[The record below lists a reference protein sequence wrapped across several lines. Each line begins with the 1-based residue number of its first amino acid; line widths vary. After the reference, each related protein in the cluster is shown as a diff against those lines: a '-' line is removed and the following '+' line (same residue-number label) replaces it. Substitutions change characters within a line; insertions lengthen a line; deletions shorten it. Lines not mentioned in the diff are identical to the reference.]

1 MITIQPIN
9 KSSNLIGL
17 WYLNMVHSQRASQVF
32 YAFPHDLKFALD
44 WAMNTTAFYGAFRDK
59 ELIGAGWVDNLLAIG
74 GEPPVT
80 KAELGFGFM
89 PNCGIFEALQ
99 AGRLM
104 LDYSFDVYGIDF
116 LFGTTPLSNKA
127 ALAYAK
133 RLGLRLYEP
142 VENFCTYQGKIDAC
156 VTSSISKEVWV
167 ERRNKE
173 ANGGVPKDC
182 S

>member
-9 KSSNLIGL
+9 KSPNLIGL
-17 WYLNMVHSQRASQVF
+17 WYLNMVHSGRADQVF
-32 YAFPHDLKFALD
+32 YSFPHNLKFALD
-44 WAMNTTAFYGAFRDK
+44 WAMNTTAFYGAFRGD
-59 ELIGAGWVDNLLAIG
+59 ELIGAGWVDNVLAIG
-74 GEPPVT
+74 GDPPAT

-156 VTSSISKEVWV
+156 VTSSISKEVWH
-167 ERRNKE
+167 ERRSKRE
-173 ANGGVPKDC
+173 TGELPQDSA
-182 S
+182 

>member
-1 MITIQPIN
+1 MINIHPIN

-17 WYLNMVHSQRASQVF
+17 WYLTMAHSGRANQVF

-44 WAMNTTAFYGAFRDK
+44 WAMNTTAFYGAFRGE
-59 ELIGAGWVDNLLAIG
+59 ELIGAGWVDNVIAIG
-74 GEPPVT
+74 GEPVLT

-89 PNCGIFEALQ
+89 PNCSIFEALQ
-99 AGRLM
+99 SGRLM

-133 RLGLRLYEP
+133 RLGLRMYEP
-142 VENFCTYQGKIDAC
+142 VDNFCTYQGKIDAC
-156 VTSSISKEVWV
+156 VTSSISKEDWI
-167 ERRNKE
+167 ERRITETNRGLSK
-173 ANGGVPKDC
+173 VSP
-182 S
+182 